1 MCRVRRSAGILKRD
15 RKFQFFFLL
24 LLFPLTCQSFLH
36 THTHTEY
43 QLSFPLLFLALSVT
57 VWRSPTSLV
66 LFFHYLSLFI
76 TIPHRRRR
84 LRSAYIIRS
93 TTRCSASPGNAHTH
107 AVPGGYLIS
116 GWFQIASL
124 NREKRMTEDE
134 EKKNSGRPS
143 SFSISF
149 SGCWLFLFFPHL
161 VYLDAAAS
169 V

>member
-15 RKFQFFFLL
+15 RKFQFFFCS
-24 LLFPLTCQSFLH
+24 FSFLWLVKAFY

-149 SGCWLFLFFPHL
+149 SGCWLFLFFTHL
-161 VYLDAAAS
+161 VYLDAAAN

>member
-36 THTHTEY
+36 THTHRVSIIIPPSFSSSFSHCVKESY
-43 QLSFPLLFLALSVT
+43 FVGSFFSLSIS
-57 VWRSPTSLV
+57 
-66 LFFHYLSLFI
+66 FHYYSSSSSSAFCLYNPLDD
-76 TIPHRRRR
+76 TM
-84 LRSAYIIRS
+84 LR
-93 TTRCSASPGNAHTH
+93 PGNAHTH

>member
-15 RKFQFFFLL
+15 RKFQFFF
-24 LLFPLTCQSFLH
+24 FSFSFLWLVKAFY

-143 SFSISF
+143 F
-149 SGCWLFLFFPHL
+149 LFHFLAADFFFFPHL